1 MFEKHILTKIFVIAY
16 SIAYVEI
23 ENIHKCFHLIELIE
37 TAAVLLCL
45 CVVLLISNRVYGNI
59 LLHIC
64 IFCCYFD
71 ILEISH
77 KKRIL
82 SFIVYSNTRIVF
94 LFGFIRFLIHLNKQ

>member
-1 MFEKHILTKIFVIAY
+1 MFEKHILTKIFVISY

-59 LLHIC
+59 LLYNIC
-64 IFCCYFD
+64 IMYILLLFRYFGN
-71 ILEISH
+71 I
-77 KKRIL
+77 
-82 SFIVYSNTRIVF
+82 T
-94 LFGFIRFLIHLNKQ
+94 